1 MFSATEEAEVRAALD
16 TLDKRFYSIE
26 GYIAQMTKVT
36 GWEAEEF
43 KRICIEK
50 SPD

>member
-1 MFSATEEAEVRAALD
+1 VFSATEEAEVRAALD

-36 GWEAEEF
+36 EREAEEF